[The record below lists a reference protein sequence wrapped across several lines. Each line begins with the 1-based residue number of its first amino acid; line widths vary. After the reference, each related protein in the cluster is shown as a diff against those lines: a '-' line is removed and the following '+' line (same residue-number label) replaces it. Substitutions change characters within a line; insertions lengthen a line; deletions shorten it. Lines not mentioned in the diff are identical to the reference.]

1 MKDAETD
8 IVDVLRDLIERR
20 KIKLTRLAR
29 DTGIPYRSLQNYL
42 SKKSPLPLT
51 AYLKICSRI
60 GITPDYPISDR
71 FRIEKYPLQQ
81 AIIDVMGPLLDAVE
95 LDADSRLSIRPSA
108 GEHDPQHV
116 RRVAGFLAV
125 MIDGR
130 YDLLRELELSKPEE
144 DDDEADEPDE
154 VRQ

>member
-1 MKDAETD
+1 MKDAETG
-8 IVDVLRDLIERR
+8 IIDVLRHLIERR
-20 KIKLTRLAR
+20 KIKLTALAR

-42 SKKSPLPLT
+42 SKKSRLPLP

-60 GITPDYPISDR
+60 GITPDYPVIDR
-71 FRIEKYPLQQ
+71 FKIAHHALQQ

-95 LDADSRLSIRPSA
+95 LDEDSRLSIRPSV
-108 GEHDPQHV
+108 GEHDPHHV
-116 RRVAGFLAV
+116 PRVAGFLAA

-130 YDLLRELELSKPEE
+130 YDILREMELDEPG
-144 DDDEADEPDE
+144 DDDKDEPDK